1 MWVII
6 IVKFYCGGNFGE
18 MQFELPL
25 QLDTERYFMQR
36 KSLYLTRNVFLSFFA
51 RSNKKFEKITKPERK
66 KIRMGDVLQRE
77 EGKGRGEG
85 S

>member
-6 IVKFYCGGNFGE
+6 IVKFYFGGNFGK

-36 KSLYLTRNVFLSFFA
+36 KSLYLTRKVCLSFFA
-51 RSNKKFEKITKPERK
+51 RSNKKFENHIKENQKQLK
-66 KIRMGDVLQRE
+66 K
-77 EGKGRGEG
+77 
-85 S
+85 

>member
-1 MWVII
+1 MVVTQIFALMWVII
-6 IVKFYCGGNFGE
+6 IVKFYCAGNFGE

-51 RSNKKFEKITKPERK
+51 RSNKKVEYHIKENQKQLK
-66 KIRMGDVLQRE
+66 K
-77 EGKGRGEG
+77 
-85 S
+85 